1 MGSLKIGTFW
11 GIPVFLHW
19 SFGLI
24 FLLAGYQGFTSGSGD
39 PLRTTAWLSGL
50 FLAVFVCVLLH
61 EYGHALAARRYG
73 VQTRDIILTPIGGIA
88 RLEAMPRTPWQE
100 FVVAI
105 AGPAVNVAI
114 ALVLFLPVMQ
124 LLDTDPVTLLREIS
138 YGLKSAFFEV
148 EETAG
153 TASEETSGM
162 GETWPYFLF
171 ALLFINC
178 SLVVFNMIPAFPM
191 DGGRVLRALLA
202 MQMNRVTAT
211 RIAALFGQMFA
222 VGFVILG
229 LWKGSFMMALIGVF
243 VFTTARNEFGM
254 VKLEDLLNRFTA
266 RDLMRSN
273 FTELTL
279 NDWMQTPIGLM
290 TQGVE
295 RNFLVIDM
303 EDNLIGTLGEGAVV
317 KAMKMGR
324 SSATVEQFY
333 SSEYHVVEIDDPLR
347 KIYQLIKGNGYPILA
362 VSDGENGTGVIDNYM
377 LDNFLALQAKLKN

>member
-19 SFGLI
+19 SFALI

-39 PLRTTAWLSGL
+39 PLLTTAWLSGL

-73 VQTRDIILTPIGGIA
+73 VHTRDIILTPIGGIA
-88 RLEAMPRTPWQE
+88 RLEAMPKTPWQE

-105 AGPAVNVAI
+105 AGPAVNVLI
-114 ALVLFLPVMQ
+114 ALALFLPVMQ
-124 LLDTDPVTLLREIS
+124 MLDTDPVTLFREIG
-138 YGLKSAFFEV
+138 YGLKTAFFEV
-148 EETAG
+148 EEAAETAP
-153 TASEETSGM
+153 EETADI

-202 MQMNRVTAT
+202 MRMNRVQAT
-211 RIAALFGQMFA
+211 RIAALFGQIFA
-222 VGFVILG
+222 VGFVFLG

-254 VKLEDLLNRFTA
+254 VKLEDLLGRFTA
-266 RDLMRSN
+266 RDLMRTN

-279 NDWMQTPIGLM
+279 NDWMQTPIGLV
-290 TQGVE
+290 TQGAE
-295 RNFLVIDM
+295 RNFLVVDM
-303 EDNLIGTLGEGAVV
+303 EDNLIGTLGEAAVV
-317 KAMKMGR
+317 RAMKMGR
-324 SSATVEQFY
+324 TSATVEQFY
-333 SSEYHVVEIDDPLR
+333 STEYFVVEIDDPLR
-347 KIYQLIKGNGYPILA
+347 KVYQLIKGNGYPILA
-362 VSDGENGTGVIDNYM
+362 VSDGENGTGIIDNYM
-377 LDNFLALQAKLKN
+377 LDNFLELQTKLKG